1 MRMKKRIPRVIGLRR
16 KATWQH
22 RLANLKKQTPSMPLD
37 SHLRR
42 LLFYRYIYLSHL
54 LLQRCAENWSK
65 YRSLSPNKN
74 RPLHTEGG
82 LRNPQN
88 TSRAKR
94 CSYICIYINFIATEQ
109 PKHGGVWDV
118 LVIPNPVFN
127 RKLGK
132 ICGIERMR
140 KC

>member
-1 MRMKKRIPRVIGLRR
+1 MLKIDLNIEVCPPTKIDLSTQREDYAIHKIPLE
-16 KATWQH
+16 
-22 RLANLKKQTPSMPLD
+22 PSGV
-37 SHLRR
+37 
-42 LLFYRYIYLSHL
+42 
-54 LLQRCAENWSK
+54 A
-65 YRSLSPNKN
+65 
-74 RPLHTEGG
+74 
-82 LRNPQN
+82 
-88 TSRAKR
+88 
-94 CSYICIYINFIATEQ
+94 IYINFIATEQ

>member
-22 RLANLKKQTPSMPLD
+22 RLANLKKQTPSIPLG

-74 RPLHTEGG
+74 RPLLTLGG
-82 LRNPQN
+82 LRNSQIPLEP
-88 TSRAKR
+88 SGVA
-94 CSYICIYINFIATEQ
+94 IYVNFIATEQ
-109 PKHGGVWDV
+109 PEHGGGWDV